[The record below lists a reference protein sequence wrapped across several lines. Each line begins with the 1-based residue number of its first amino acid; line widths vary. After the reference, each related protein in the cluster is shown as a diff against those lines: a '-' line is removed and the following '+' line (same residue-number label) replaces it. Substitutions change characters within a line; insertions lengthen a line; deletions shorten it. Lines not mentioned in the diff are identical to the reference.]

1 MMSLWERMNRRKI
14 KMIKVNHYQKAAP
27 QYIHEKKK
35 ETAKKMSPL
44 GKLKAMVDD
53 NPSTL
58 AGHLEWFK
66 KHGTPK

>member
-1 MMSLWERMNRRKI
+1 
-14 KMIKVNHYQKAAP
+14 MIKVNHYQKAAP